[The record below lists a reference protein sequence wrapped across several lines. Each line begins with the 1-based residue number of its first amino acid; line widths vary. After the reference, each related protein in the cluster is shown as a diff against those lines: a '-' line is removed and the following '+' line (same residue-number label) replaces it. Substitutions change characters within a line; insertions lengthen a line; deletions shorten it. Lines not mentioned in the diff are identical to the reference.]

1 MSRSYKKDWYARQCV
16 AGLEDRQREF
26 IRNGNRVPDD
36 DVCFYG
42 RVPENDK
49 KYFERK
55 IHQAQKLRQSNS
67 YGTSGFKN
75 LTKTRPERRKNKT
88 ELVKYMKY
96 DDYEPMS
103 NKNLVGKEYW
113 D

>member
-1 MSRSYKKDWYARQCV
+1 MSRSYKKDWHARQCV
-16 AGLEDRQREF
+16 AGLEDKQREF
-26 IRNGNRVPDD
+26 IRNCNRVLVDA
-36 DVCFYG
+36 CFYG
-42 RVPENDK
+42 RVQENDK

-55 IHQAQKLRQSNS
+55 IHHAQTLRQSNA
-67 YGTSGFKN
+67 YGTSRFKN
-75 LTKTRPERRKNKT
+75 LTKTRPERRRNKA

>member
-1 MSRSYKKDWYARQCV
+1 MSRSYKKDWHARQCV
-16 AGLEDRQREF
+16 FYYEDEQRAF
-26 IRNGNRVPDD
+26 IRNGKRVPDD
-36 DVCFYG
+36 ACRYG
-42 RVPENDK
+42 RKPENDK

-55 IHQAQKLRQSNS
+55 IHHAQTLRQSNA
-67 YGTSGFKN
+67 YGTSRFKN
-75 LTKTRPERRKNKT
+75 LTKTRPERRRNKA